1 VQVSQLLIFL
11 VLFPLIAAF
20 FLLFAKKSLE
30 RNGIVKLA
38 ALAIGAVSLWL
49 LVAGFDKG
57 MMMFGVSGKVLDLAM
72 LAIELVIAV
81 YLLWLGLKHK
91 KYSVVILVVIQA
103 ALLLWFELAFG
114 HTLVELPN
122 NLFVDQF
129 SIIMAMII
137 GIIGSLICVYALGY
151 METFH
156 EHHKEIAD
164 RRGMFFFILFVFLS
178 AMFGLV
184 FSNNLLW
191 VLFFWEITT
200 LCSFLL
206 IGYSQ
211 TPEATNNAFLAL
223 AMNMLGGVAFVVA
236 LIYLATLDP
245 SGQLLELSTLLTSGY
260 AVAIV
265 PAVLIC
271 FAGLTKAAQM
281 PFSSWLVG
289 AMVAPTPVSALLH
302 SSTMVKAG
310 VYIIVRFAPVLTGTT
325 EGLMIA
331 LVGGFTFLLT
341 SCMAISVSNA
351 KKVLAYST
359 IANLGLIVAC
369 AGVGTYNLMWV
380 AILLI
385 IFHAIAKSLL
395 FLCVGTVEHRIGSRD
410 IEDMGGLIERMPKM
424 AVMMFIGMA
433 GMFLAPFGMI
443 ISKWAAIEAFI
454 QAPFGIIF
462 IIILAFGGS
471 ATLFFWS
478 KWMGKIIS
486 VMRHQENVEK
496 TVPQDKWTVLWILT
510 ALVVIVALIFPLI
523 SSALIEPFIMDIYG
537 HTTRLAEANIIIM
550 LLMLGLLM
558 IMPFSMLFES
568 KTPRIAP
575 PYMGGRTTEGGMKFH
590 GSLGMSR
597 DLVLSNYYLRA
608 YFGEEKLFMV
618 GVLACWGIILIALV
632 MVVGVVL

>member
-1 VQVSQLLIFL
+1 VQISQLLIFL

-20 FLLFAKKSLE
+20 FLLFAGKSLE
-30 RNGIVKLA
+30 RNWIVKLA
-38 ALAIGAVSLWL
+38 ALAIGAISLWL

-57 MMMFGVSGKVLDLAM
+57 MMMFGVSGKALDLAM

-211 TPEATNNAFLAL
+211 TAEATNNAFLAL

-245 SGQLLELSTLLTSGY
+245 SGRLLELSTLLKSGY

-410 IEDMGGLIERMPKM
+410 IEDMGGLIERMPKL
-424 AVMMFIGMA
+424 ALMMFIGMA

-454 QAPFGIIF
+454 QAPFGLIF

-486 VMRHQENVEK
+486 VMRHQENVENSIR
-496 TVPQDKWTVLWILT
+496 QDKWIVLWILT

-523 SSALIEPFIMDIYG
+523 SSTLIEPFIMQIYG
-537 HTTRLAEANIIIM
+537 QTTRLAEANIIIM

-575 PYMGGRTTEGGMKFH
+575 PYMAGRTTEGGMKFH

-597 DLVLSNYYLRA
+597 DLVLSNYYLRS

-632 MVVGVVL
+632 MIVGVVL